1 MNTNELIKR
10 LELEWDVDGFL
21 WNVRQ
26 GCFSLDNGQKFL
38 SFLKQVE
45 IDDNAQIPKRLLSL
59 LWYLPPFLE
68 WQKERVGER
77 SKNRAAYERFVTEVY
92 NTLETVLGVP

>member
-10 LELEWDVDGFL
+10 LELEWDVHGFL

-26 GCFSLDNGQKFL
+26 GCFSLDDAQKFL
-38 SFLKQVE
+38 SFLKQIE
-45 IDDNAQIPKRLLSL
+45 LDDNAQIPKRLLSL

-68 WQKERVGER
+68 WQKERVQER
-77 SKNRAAYERFVTEVY
+77 SGNRAAYERFVTEVY

>member
-1 MNTNELIKR
+1 MNTNELTER
-10 LELEWDVDGFL
+10 LEHEWDVDGFL
-21 WNVRQ
+21 WNIRQ
-26 GCFSLDNGQKFL
+26 GRFSLDDGKKFL
-38 SFLKQVE
+38 SFLKQIE

-77 SKNRAAYERFVTEVY
+77 SGNQAEYGRFVTEVY
-92 NTLETVLGVP
+92 NALETVLGVP